1 MRKSIVALLHV
12 GYWLLYTLMW
22 SVIILLIAASSRSAS
37 NTPLQTWRF
46 AFFIASFGVI
56 PALLGFYLYY
66 FWLFRHFL
74 LRRKII
80 ALFVFGLL
88 TAAGCGVLSAVMVGL
103 LFPDFSFLSQ
113 GLRTATPITVVMA
126 ILALLNGGMGL
137 VIRGFITWYNEL
149 KLKENLMQKNF
160 EMELALVKS
169 QINPHFLFNTINNI
183 DVLIGKDAARAS
195 LYLNKLSDIM
205 RFMLY
210 ETKTEKIPLSKEL
223 EYIEKYVEL
232 QRIRTATPNYVEYT
246 VEGEVHD
253 RLIEPMLFIPLVENA
268 FKHSALREKENA
280 IQILIRISDQDLTFF
295 CKNKY
300 KEGQHSHQEY
310 GGLGIQLIE
319 KRLAALYPQK
329 HELKI
334 SKNGDTYEVSVCL
347 QFGSEAKTRSFLI
360 QQGTKNGI

>member
-1 MRKSIVALLHV
+1 MQKSIVILLNV
-12 GYWLLYTLMW
+12 GYWFLYSLLWAL
-22 SVIILLIAASSRSAS
+22 IILLVAGASRT
-37 NTPLQTWRF
+37 NTGTILQSWRF
-46 AFFIASFGVI
+46 VCFISAFGLI
-56 PALLGFYLYY
+56 PALIGFYVFYA
-66 FWLFRHFL
+66 WLFPQFL
-74 LRRKII
+74 LRRRNLAFFFTGTLVAIGTGIVSSII
-80 ALFVFGLL
+80 LNLF
-88 TAAGCGVLSAVMVGL
+88 
-103 LFPDFSFLSQ
+103 FPDFSFFKD
-113 GLRTATPITVVMA
+113 GLITLGPISF
-126 ILALLNGGMGL
+126 ILMVIALLNGIVGL
-137 VIRGFITWYNEL
+137 VIRGFITWYKEI
-149 KLKENLMQKNF
+149 KLKEDLMQKNF
-160 EMELALVKS
+160 AMELALVKS

-232 QRIRTATPNYVEYT
+232 QRIRTATPNYVEYN

-280 IQILIRISDQDLTFF
+280 IQIHIRISEKDLSFF

-300 KEGQHSHQEY
+300 KEGQHGPQEY

-319 KRLAALYPQK
+319 KRLAALYPK
-329 HELKI
+329 NHSLKI
-334 SKNGDTYEVSVCL
+334 SKNGDTYEVNLSLHQVWKSAASL
-347 QFGSEAKTRSFLI
+347 LKTSH
-360 QQGTKNGI
+360 

>member
-1 MRKSIVALLHV
+1 MHRSVVALLHI

-22 SVIILLIAASSRSAS
+22 SVIILLIAASSRSDS

-46 AFFIASFGVI
+46 VFFIGSFGVI
-56 PALLGFYLYY
+56 PALLGFYSYY
-66 FWLFRHFL
+66 FWLFEHFL
-74 LRRKII
+74 LRRKIV
-80 ALFVFGLL
+80 ALFAFGVL
-88 TAAGCGVLSAVMVGL
+88 AAAVCGVFSAAILGL
-103 LFPDFSFLSQ
+103 LFTDFSFFNE
-113 GLRTATPITVVMA
+113 GLRSATPITVVLA
-126 ILALLNGGMGL
+126 ILALLNGGMAL
-137 VIRGFITWYNEL
+137 VIKGFITWYNEL
-149 KLKENLMQKNF
+149 KLKETLMQKNF
-160 EMELALVKS
+160 DMELALVKS

-232 QRIRTATPNYVEYT
+232 QRIRTATPNYVAYN

-280 IQILIRISDQDLTFF
+280 IQIQISIKNQDLSFY

-300 KEGQHSHQEY
+300 KEGQHSPQEY

-334 SKNGDTYEVSVCL
+334 SKNGDTYEVNLSLHQVWTSAASL
-347 QFGSEAKTRSFLI
+347 LKTSH
-360 QQGTKNGI
+360 

>member
-1 MRKSIVALLHV
+1 MHRSIVTLLHV
-12 GYWLLYTLMW
+12 GYWFLYGMLW
-22 SVIILLIAASSRSAS
+22 LVIVMLIAASVRPVNSS
-37 NTPLQTWRF
+37 PLQTWRF
-46 AFFIASFGVI
+46 VFFISAFGTI
-56 PALLGFYLYY
+56 PALMGFYVYY
-66 FWLFRHFL
+66 FWLFERFL
-74 LRRKII
+74 LQRKIVV
-80 ALFVFGLL
+80 LFAIGLV
-88 TAAGCGVLSAVMVGL
+88 TAVICGVLSATLTNVF
-103 LFPDFSFLSQ
+103 FPDFSFFKDGWNS
-113 GLRTATPITVVMA
+113 AAPITLIMV
-126 ILALLNGGMGL
+126 IIALLNGTVAL
-137 VIRGFITWYNEL
+137 VIKGFITWYNEI

-183 DVLIGKDAARAS
+183 DVLIGKDSARAS

-232 QRIRTATPNYVEYT
+232 QRIRTATPNYVEYS

-280 IQILIRISDQDLTFF
+280 IQIHINIADQDLTFY

-300 KEGQHSHQEY
+300 KEGQHTPQEY
-310 GGLGIQLIE
+310 GGLGITLIE
-319 KRLAALYPQK
+319 KRLTALYPKK
-329 HELKI
+329 HELQI
-334 SKNGDTYEVSVCL
+334 SKNGDTYEVSVSL
-347 QFGSEAKTRSFLI
+347 QF
-360 QQGTKNGI
+360 KNGPFAARF

>member
-1 MRKSIVALLHV
+1 MRRSVVVLLHV
-12 GYWLLYTLMW
+12 GYWFLYGLLWAL
-22 SVIILLIAASSRSAS
+22 VVLLVAASMTRSGDA
-37 NTPLQTWRF
+37 LQTWRF
-46 AFFIASFGVI
+46 LFFIGSFGLI
-56 PALLGFYLYY
+56 PALLGFYTYY
-66 FWLFRHFL
+66 FWLFEYFL
-74 LRRKII
+74 LQRKILM
-80 ALFVFGLL
+80 LFLMGLV
-88 TAAGCGVLSAVMVGL
+88 AATVCGILGGILMHL
-103 LFPDFSFLSQ
+103 LFPDFSFFIDGQKS
-113 GLRTATPITVVMA
+113 ATPILSIMA
-126 ILALLNGGMGL
+126 IIALLNGIVAL
-137 VIRGFITWYNEL
+137 VIKGFITWFNEL
-149 KLKENLMQKNF
+149 KLKETLMQKTF

-223 EYIEKYVEL
+223 EYIEKYVDL
-232 QRIRTATPNYVEYT
+232 QRIRTATPNYVEYV

-280 IQILIRISDQDLTFF
+280 IQIRIHITDKELIFY

-300 KEGQHSHQEY
+300 KEGQHSPQEY
-310 GGLGIQLIE
+310 GGLGIKLIE
-319 KRLAALYPQK
+319 KRLAVLYPQK

-334 SKNGDTYEVSVCL
+334 SKNGDTYEVNLSLYQVWKSAASL
-347 QFGSEAKTRSFLI
+347 LKTSH
-360 QQGTKNGI
+360 